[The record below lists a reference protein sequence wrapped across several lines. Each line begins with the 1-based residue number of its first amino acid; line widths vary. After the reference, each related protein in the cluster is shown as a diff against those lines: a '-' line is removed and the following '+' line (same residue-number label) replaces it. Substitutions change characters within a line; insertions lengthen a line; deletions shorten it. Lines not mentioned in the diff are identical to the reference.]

1 MPRLR
6 PLSAR
11 EVCRILEKH
20 GFVIVRQKGSH
31 IILHKEVRERGI
43 TVPVPNHAEL
53 AKRHPE
59 EHHRSKRDPQV
70 GILEMNPPADIL
82 AGDELSLVRSLS
94 FCLISGVLRL
104 LRLD

>member
-31 IILHKEVRERGI
+31 IILRKEVRERGI
-43 TVPVPNHAEL
+43 TVPVPNHTEL
-53 AKRHPE
+53 AKGTLKSIIDQSE
-59 EHHRSKRDPQV
+59 ISRSEFLK
-70 GILEMNPPADIL
+70 
-82 AGDELSLVRSLS
+82 
-94 FCLISGVLRL
+94 
-104 LRLD
+104 